1 MPSEVSKRL
10 LAISLGAALSL
21 GLACSVEVF
30 FRLNKEHRW
39 INPPGPVGLP
49 REPLDNGASRTIR
62 RRMGAGPEDGWS
74 HPLQGKKSNL
84 GQTRVVK
91 YWGALP
97 LLGQECK
104 DLVRATS
111 RTSATHETLY
121 DVTYGFD
128 GHCRRQVPNN
138 RGRKRTKVV
147 LAGCSFTFG
156 EGVSDGQTVANQLA
170 ALRKD
175 TAVYSISLPGFGPGD
190 VLRELQERGTRT
202 EGLGPPGG
210 VGVFLLIDAHLERT
224 ICKSFCVQ
232 DRFAWVLQQ
241 RPYYRLDARGDPVYA
256 GTFRDSAPWKW
267 RWYRLVFGSAFLEFV
282 GLPRVSWT
290 GEDFRLMAGLLAQ
303 IEKEMLAKAAID
315 RFFVVFYPGSSNYL
329 AQNLRE
335 PLTKL
340 GVRFLDYSRLD
351 LDVLTDG
358 HGFFPVDG
366 HPSPR
371 SYFALAWLLD
381 RDLPD

>member
-1 MPSEVSKRL
+1 
-10 LAISLGAALSL
+10 
-21 GLACSVEVF
+21 
-30 FRLNKEHRW
+30 
-39 INPPGPVGLP
+39 
-49 REPLDNGASRTIR
+49 
-62 RRMGAGPEDGWS
+62 MGAGPEDGWF
-74 HPLQGKKSNL
+74 HPLLGRTSSA

-91 YWGALP
+91 YSAALP
-97 LLGQECK
+97 LLGKECR
-104 DLVRATS
+104 DPVRVTS
-111 RTSATHETLY
+111 RTSATHETIY
-121 DVTYGFD
+121 DVTYTFD
-128 GHCRRQVPNN
+128 EHCRRQVPNN
-138 RGRKRTKVV
+138 GGRKRTKVV
-147 LAGCSFTFG
+147 LAGGSFTFG
-156 EGVSDGQTVANQLA
+156 EGVADEQTIANQLA

-202 EGLGPPGG
+202 EGLNPRGG
-210 VGVFLLIDAHLERT
+210 VGVFLLIDGHLERT

-241 RPYYRLDARGDPVYA
+241 RPYYRLNAHGDPVYA
-256 GTFRDSAPWKW
+256 GSFRDSAPWKW

-290 GEDFRLMAGLLAQ
+290 GADFRLMAALLAQ
-303 IEKEMLAKAAID
+303 IEKEMVEKTAID
-315 RFFVVFYPGSSNYL
+315 RFVVVFYPGSSNYL
-329 AQNLRE
+329 AQNLRGR
-335 PLTKL
+335 LTKL

-358 HGFFPVDG
+358 HAFFPVDG

-371 SYFALAWLLD
+371 SYYAIAWLLD

>member
-10 LAISLGAALSL
+10 LAIILGVALSL
-21 GLACSVEVF
+21 ALACAVEVF

-39 INPPGPVGLP
+39 IDPPGPASLP
-49 REPLDNGASRTIR
+49 HAPLDGAASGKIR
-62 RRMGAGPEDGWS
+62 SAMGAGPEDGWN
-74 HPLQGKKSNL
+74 HPLLGRKSNA

-91 YWGALP
+91 YSGALP
-97 LLGQECK
+97 LLGQQCK
-104 DLVRATS
+104 DPVRATS
-111 RTSATHETLY
+111 RTSATHETIY
-121 DVTYGFD
+121 DITYGFD

-138 RGRKRTKVV
+138 GGRKRTKIV

-175 TAVYSISLPGFGPGD
+175 TAVHSISLPGFGPGD

-241 RPYYRLDARGDPVYA
+241 RPYYRLDAGGDPVYV
-256 GTFRDSAPWKW
+256 GPFKDSAPWKW

-282 GLPRVSWT
+282 GLPRVRWS
-290 GEDFRLMAGLLAQ
+290 GEDFRLMAALLAQ
-303 IEKEMLAKAAID
+303 IGKEMAEKAAID
-315 RFFVVFYPGSSNYL
+315 RFVVVFYPGSSGYL
-329 AQNLRE
+329 AQHLRE
-335 PLTKL
+335 PLTQL
-340 GVRFLDYSRLD
+340 GVRFLDYSSLD

-358 HGFFPVDG
+358 HAVLPVDG

-371 SYFALAWLLD
+371 SYYALAWLLD

>member
-1 MPSEVSKRL
+1 
-10 LAISLGAALSL
+10 
-21 GLACSVEVF
+21 
-30 FRLNKEHRW
+30 
-39 INPPGPVGLP
+39 
-49 REPLDNGASRTIR
+49 
-62 RRMGAGPEDGWS
+62 MGVGPEDGWF
-74 HPLQGKKSNL
+74 HPLLGRKSNA

-91 YWGALP
+91 YSGALP
-97 LLGQECK
+97 LLGQQCEGP
-104 DLVRATS
+104 LRVTS
-111 RTSATHETLY
+111 RTSATNEAIY
-121 DVTYGFD
+121 DVTYRFD
-128 GHCRRQVPNN
+128 EHCRRQVPNN
-138 RGRKRTKVV
+138 RGRKRRKVV

-156 EGVSDGQTVANQLA
+156 EGVTDEQTIANQLA

-202 EGLGPPGG
+202 EGLGPAGG
-210 VGVFLLIDAHLERT
+210 VGVFLLIDGQLERT

-241 RPYYRLDARGDPVYA
+241 RPYYRLNAQGDPVYV

-282 GLPRVSWT
+282 GWPRVNWT
-290 GEDFRLMAGLLAQ
+290 GADFRLMARLLAE
-303 IEKEMLAKAAID
+303 IGKEMVEKAAID
-315 RFFVVFYPGSSNYL
+315 RFVVVFYPSSSSYL

-335 PLTKL
+335 PLTRL
-340 GVRFLDYSRLD
+340 GVGFLDYSRLN
-351 LDVLTDG
+351 LDVLTDD
-358 HGFFPVDG
+358 HAFFPVDG

-371 SYFALAWLLD
+371 SYYALAWLLD